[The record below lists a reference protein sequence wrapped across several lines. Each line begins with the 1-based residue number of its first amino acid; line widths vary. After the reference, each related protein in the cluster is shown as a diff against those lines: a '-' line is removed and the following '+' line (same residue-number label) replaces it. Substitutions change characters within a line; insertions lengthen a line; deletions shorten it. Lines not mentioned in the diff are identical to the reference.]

1 MFFNRENESLD
12 KSFLFLNSAIC
23 FADKP
28 TNELFFWQAAEK
40 YGELKELPKFKKL
53 FYCYKVNNLI
63 NKKLIF
69 LIILSSS

>member
-40 YGELKELPKFKKL
+40 YGELKELPKFKNYFTVIKL
-53 FYCYKVNNLI
+53 LI
-63 NKKLIF
+63 
-69 LIILSSS
+69 